1 MGRAPADRGLFP
13 APDLQGRDCFRGP
26 RGGRVHP
33 RRRDRRATGSDRRSS
48 DDELHAGA
56 RMVLPTS
63 RRAPRAGASA
73 ADPPGACPADRRR
86 PAVAGAALHRSR
98 PGAQPVRTS
107 RGDGAR
113 RLRRALCRHPAPPR
127 LRPALQPVSALL
139 AVIAPALHALA
150 TELPARAPQGHNI
163 VGAQIAIG
171 SLFSLHI
178 LIARLVSGAAE
189 LGPAIEFLGYVR
201 QRRNYDRLA
210 PGMGRFITYY
220 FTVSSPIALLLITV
234 LLVGYWGHFWTTL
247 VTITSWP
254 LFIEAWTFVLQLTLA
269 YLWYYTWEPMRAFKG
284 VHMAIGG
291 LLAIPSFL
299 HAYMIHLVASDRL
312 TPSNPQKP
320 LRIACDPLYT
330 PPTD

>member
-86 PAVAGAALHRSR
+86 PAVARAALHRSR
-98 PGAQPVRTS
+98 PRAQPVRTS

-113 RLRRALCRHPAPPR
+113 RLRRALCRHPDPPR

-178 LIARLVSGAAE
+178 LIAGLVSGAAE

-210 PGMGRFITYY
+210 HGMGRFITYY
-220 FTVSSPIALLLITV
+220 FSVSSTIAILLMTV
-234 LLVGYWGHFWTTL
+234 LLVGFWGHFWTTI
-247 VTITSWP
+247 VTIGWWP
-254 LFIEAWTFVLQLTLA
+254 LFIEAWAVVLQVSLA
-269 YLWYYTWEPMRAFKG
+269 YLWSSTWYPMRAFNR
-284 VHMAIGG
+284 VQLSLAG
-291 LLAIPSFL
+291 LLPIS
-299 HAYMIHLVASDRL
+299 
-312 TPSNPQKP
+312 P
-320 LRIACDPLYT
+320 LLQS
-330 PPTD
+330 